1 MAQEKLGYFSK
12 ENKVWLISILGFL
25 IFFDFFSKSWVHK
38 NLELY
43 ESIEILN
50 FINFTFIKNYGIAF
64 SIFNNSS
71 LNLNIFLSAL
81 IFFICGFLFYLVFLK
96 IDNEKKNK
104 YQKLVYVFILAGG
117 VGNLLDR
124 LLYGYVV
131 DFIDITFNPYVF
143 NLADSYVTIGLLIY
157 LIFSL
162 KKSFK

>member
-12 ENKVWLISILGFL
+12 QNRVWLISILGFL
-25 IFFDFFSKSWVHK
+25 ISLDFFSKSWIHK

-81 IFFICGFLFYLVFLK
+81 IFFICSFLFYLVFLK
-96 IDNEKKNK
+96 IDNAKK
-104 YQKLVYVFILAGG
+104 I
-117 VGNLLDR
+117 
-124 LLYGYVV
+124 
-131 DFIDITFNPYVF
+131 ITKNWFM
-143 NLADSYVTIGLLIY
+143 
-157 LIFSL
+157 FS
-162 KKSFK
+162 F